1 MGYLRRI
8 KNRERRVAKATNIKR
23 NNTRQDG
30 DWKGTNDRTNKR
42 VSVRSR
48 LRRAAKQQL
57 IQAREAQEQ
66 KEANVAAQEM
76 ADYKE
81 VNDKVRENPE
91 AYEKFLENEGIEVP
105 EMFTETPDDVEQTE
119 EEENNE

>member
-1 MGYLRRI
+1 
-8 KNRERRVAKATNIKR
+8 
-23 NNTRQDG
+23 
-30 DWKGTNDRTNKR
+30 
-42 VSVRSR
+42 
-48 LRRAAKQQL
+48 RRAAKQRL

-66 KEANVAAQEM
+66 KEANIAAQEM

-105 EMFTETPDDVEQTE
+105 EMFSETPDE
-119 EEENNE
+119 EEEESNG

>member
-119 EEENNE
+119 EEENNG

>member
-8 KNRERRVAKATNIKR
+8 KNRERRIAKATNIKR

-30 DWKGTNDRTNKR
+30 DWKGTMDRTNKR

-48 LRRAAKQQL
+48 LRRAAKQRL

-119 EEENNE
+119 EEESNE